1 MRERWE
7 GQANVGIL
15 LPASV
20 GGALVNLAA
29 ALAGKAVVNLNF
41 TAGRAGMDSAA
52 AQAGLKTV
60 VTSRAFLEKGKLEPP
75 ATAELIYLE
84 DVMKAVTTQGSPE
97 CASPWRSSPRFACW
111 SAWPGRSKEPTADD
125 TVTIIFSSG
134 STGEPKGVVLSHFN
148 IDSNAEAIAQV
159 YRVLRGDRLIGIL
172 PPFHSFGY
180 TIFWF
185 AANWGIGTV
194 FHANPLDAAAIG
206 TLVERY
212 RVTILLAT
220 PTFLQVY
227 MRRCTPAQFGA
238 IRLVLAGAE
247 KLPESMALAFEDTFG
262 IRPMEGYGLT
272 ECSPV
277 VAVNTFDWR
286 EPSFFQPGCRRGYVG
301 QPLARA
307 SSVRIVNQRNVRAA
321 GPRYAGAGPGQGPE
335 RDAGLPG
342 PSRPDRGRL
351 SRRLVRDAATRDS

>member
-1 MRERWE
+1 
-7 GQANVGIL
+7 
-15 LPASV
+15 
-20 GGALVNLAA
+20 
-29 ALAGKAVVNLNF
+29 
-41 TAGRAGMDSAA
+41 
-52 AQAGLKTV
+52 
-60 VTSRAFLEKGKLEPP
+60 
-75 ATAELIYLE
+75 
-84 DVMKAVTTQGSPE
+84 MKA
-97 CASPWRSSPRFACW
+97 
-111 SAWPGRSKEPTADD
+111 PTVDD

-148 IDSNAEAIAQV
+148 VDSNAEAIAQV
-159 YRVLRGDRLIGIL
+159 YRVLHGDRLIGIL

-194 FHANPLDAAAIG
+194 FHPNPLDAAAIG
-206 TLVERY
+206 MLVEQY

-220 PTFLQVY
+220 PTFLQLY

-247 KLPESMALAFEDTFG
+247 KLPESLALAFEDTFG

-286 EPSFFQPGCRRGYVG
+286 EPGVLSTRLP
-301 QPLARA
+301 AR
-307 SSVRIVNQRNVRAA
+307 ICGAA
-321 GPRYAGAGPGQGPE
+321 PA
-335 RDAGLPG
+335 
-342 PSRPDRGRL
+342 
-351 SRRLVRDAATRDS
+351 RRLGADRERPRPTSRWVPTRRAWSWSRAQT